1 MIQKGEEGGQL
12 AFCPFVPFWCQTW
25 PFLSR
30 HCEGNPLS
38 LFAFA
43 REDEVEV
50 IRIRATPCTLT
61 CDVSGF
67 WGETT
72 PT

>member
-1 MIQKGEEGGQL
+1 VVNWRFALLYHSGAKLGR
-12 AFCPFVPFWCQTW
+12 FC
-25 PFLSR
+25 R

-38 LFAFA
+38 LFAFAFA

-50 IRIRATPCTLT
+50 IRIRATPCTIT